1 MSSLRLQEKLYGQL
15 GGWKER
21 RLMRE
26 DDTEMTIYRRSDYI
40 QSVREILRFR
50 TQNSMSSVSSPN
62 ERAVA
67 RLQRRRN
74 CWLSE

>member
-1 MSSLRLQEKLYGQL
+1 MLSLRLQETLYGQL

-50 TQNSMSSVSSPN
+50 TQNSMSSVSSPK
-62 ERAVA
+62 RAGRGSTPKATELLVI
-67 RLQRRRN
+67 
-74 CWLSE
+74 